1 MLMKRTTE
9 SNMKVGNNMIEMK
22 AGMRSVRNLRAGL
35 MQMAFHLVE
44 SSLHEQRSLV
54 LVEPGI
60 TKETL
65 AKEWGL
71 FCETLRTK
79 LLDRMHL
86 IVFKNGEFF
95 SFPGNLEPIFYSKL
109 ERQIKIEQEHFGTQ
123 INRGSSYFLIVKILI
138 YQWLL
143 KKGPTTVTWL
153 ANNAGCSYPTV
164 ANILRGLG
172 IQVER
177 QSYRSIGLSQFPNEA
192 FARLL
197 INSDKDRSTA
207 RFADYSGQPFSP
219 ESYVRRLEKLKPPD
233 IAIGGVLGARHYY
246 PELDLVGSPRLD
258 LSRHCPYYKR
268 KDLDFIEK
276 LDPALKRVD
285 DPYKPANVVVH
296 FVQHKESFFEE
307 REGGLFWADPVE
319 CLLDLH
325 ELHLE
330 AQATEF
336 LNVLQSRRQ
345 SESKR

>member
-1 MLMKRTTE
+1 MKK
-9 SNMKVGNNMIEMK
+9 NAAPGMKVGNNLIEMK
-22 AGMRSVRNLRAGL
+22 AGISSVRNLRAGL

-44 SSLHEQRSLV
+44 APLNEQRSLV

-71 FCETLRTK
+71 FCKTLQTK
-79 LLDRMHL
+79 LLDRIHL
-86 IVFKNGEFF
+86 IVFKNGEFL
-95 SFPGNLEPIFYSKL
+95 SFPSNLDPVFYSKM
-109 ERQIKIEQEHFGTQ
+109 ERQIKIGQEHVGTQ
-123 INRGSSYFLIVKILI
+123 MNRGASYFLIVKILI

-153 ANNAGCSYPTV
+153 ADNAGCSYPTV
-164 ANILRGLG
+164 AKILRGLG

-219 ESYVRRLEKLKPPD
+219 ESYVRRLEKLNPPD
-233 IAIGGVLGARHYY
+233 LAIGGVLGARHYY

-258 LSRHCPYYKR
+258 LSKHSPFNKR

-276 LDPALKRVD
+276 LDPALKPMD

-296 FVQHKESFFEE
+296 FVQHKESFFAA

-319 CLLDLH
+319 CLLDLN

-330 AQATEF
+330 AQAAEF

-345 SESKR
+345 LESKR